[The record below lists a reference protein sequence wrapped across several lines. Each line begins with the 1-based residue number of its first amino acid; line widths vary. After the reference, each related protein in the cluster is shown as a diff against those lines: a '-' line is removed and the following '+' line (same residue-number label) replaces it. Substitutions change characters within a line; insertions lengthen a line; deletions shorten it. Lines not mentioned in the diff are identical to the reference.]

1 MAASE
6 DLTVQLAASVS
17 LARANRSTK
26 QLKALYADWQRSELE
41 ASKHRHIAAPNAER
55 IRVRAMEA
63 FAECAAVALNLSEDQ

>member
-17 LARANRSTK
+17 LARANRSAK
-26 QLKALYADWQRSELE
+26 QLKALYADWQRAEFE

-55 IRVRAMEA
+55 VRVRAMEA
-63 FAECAAVALNLSEDQ
+63 FAECAATALGIADE